1 MNNTINCPNCNE
13 DNPFYQSKCLKC
25 NSFLRD
31 KVANI
36 NLWETISQLIE
47 SPVEAFSKI
56 IRSEHKNFVAVI
68 LFFSSLKIFID
79 SIFLMM
85 YVNKQAGVFDSII
98 LQEAIILGI
107 LIIEVISISF
117 IIKIVTGLFGLRT
130 RLKDNFSILI
140 YSLTPHALAICI
152 LFPIELVVF
161 GTQLFSTNPSPFV
174 LRETIAYIIFGIEGI
189 IILWAIFLAAAA
201 IYAQT
206 RSLFFAIITGI
217 LFNGIILYSL
227 YVLDT
232 II

>member
-1 MNNTINCPNCNE
+1 
-13 DNPFYQSKCLKC
+13 
-25 NSFLRD
+25 
-31 KVANI
+31 
-36 NLWETISQLIE
+36 
-47 SPVEAFSKI
+47 
-56 IRSEHKNFVAVI
+56 
-68 LFFSSLKIFID
+68 
-79 SIFLMM
+79 M

-174 LRETIAYIIFGIEGI
+174 LKETIAYIIFGIEGI